1 MFKVLDKLCF
11 PNIKCVSIEG
21 NTELLRK
28 GLKLTDEKGNI
39 FEIETV
45 GMTKYQ
51 NVEDYRKYADVV
63 LYGDIE
69 NMGSTLLIGQ

>member
-1 MFKVLDKLCF
+1 MYEIRKGSL
-11 PNIKCVSIEG
+11 NCVSMEG

-28 GLKLTDEKGNI
+28 GLKLMDEKGNI

-51 NVEDYRKYADVV
+51 NVEDHKKYADVI
-63 LYGDIE
+63 LYGDID
-69 NMGSTLLIGQ
+69 NIGSMLSVDI

>member
-1 MFKVLDKLCF
+1 M
-11 PNIKCVSIEG
+11 EG

-28 GLKLTDEKGNI
+28 GLKLMDEKGNI

-51 NVEDYRKYADVV
+51 NVEDHKKYADVI
-63 LYGDIE
+63 LYGDID
-69 NMGSTLLIGQ
+69 NIGSMLSVDI